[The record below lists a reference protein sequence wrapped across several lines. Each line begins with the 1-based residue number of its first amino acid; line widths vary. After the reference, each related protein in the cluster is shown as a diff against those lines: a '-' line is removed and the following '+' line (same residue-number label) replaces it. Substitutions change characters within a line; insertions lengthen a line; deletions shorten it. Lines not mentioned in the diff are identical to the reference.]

1 MSITSQHM
9 KKKHNWKKIEIIIAV
24 AIVVIIAIPAILV
37 GLTDM
42 KTGMAILGVMIKIL
56 EVMSIVAAVLGGVWL
71 GWLTVSRIK
80 ENRK

>member
-1 MSITSQHM
+1 M

-24 AIVVIIAIPAILV
+24 AIVVIIAIPALLV
-37 GLTDM
+37 GLTDI

-71 GWLTVSRIK
+71 GWLTVNRNK